1 MQNSRQVPQVNTV
14 KKKMPP
20 KPCLVSIGDS
30 WLTAGRYM
38 IGIDEVIVC
47 DDIPTL
53 LLGLG
58 KLFAAYY
65 NFNISYPLEV
75 TGLLEFIQRCFV
87 GINPDRGSKIR
98 WWCTSK
104 SPVSY

>member
-1 MQNSRQVPQVNTV
+1 M
-14 KKKMPP
+14 
-20 KPCLVSIGDS
+20 L
-30 WLTAGRYM
+30 
-38 IGIDEVIVC
+38 GIDGVIVC

>member
-1 MQNSRQVPQVNTV
+1 
-14 KKKMPP
+14 MPL
-20 KPCLVSIGDS
+20 KPCLVAVSDS

-38 IGIDEVIVC
+38 LGIDEVILC
-47 DDIPTL
+47 DDIPTF

-58 KLFAAYY
+58 MLFAAYY
-65 NFNISYPLEV
+65 NFNIRYPLEV
-75 TGLLEFIQRCFV
+75 AGLLEFIQRCFV

>member
-1 MQNSRQVPQVNTV
+1 
-14 KKKMPP
+14 MPP
-20 KPCLVSIGDS
+20 KPCLVSVGDS

-38 IGIDEVIVC
+38 LGIDEVIVC

-53 LLGLG
+53 WLGLG